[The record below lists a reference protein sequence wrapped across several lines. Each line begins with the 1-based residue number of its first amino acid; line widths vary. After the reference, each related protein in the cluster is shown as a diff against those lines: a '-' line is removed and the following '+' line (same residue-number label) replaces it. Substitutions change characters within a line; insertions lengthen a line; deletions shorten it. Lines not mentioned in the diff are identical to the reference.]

1 MTTNYIYQFIGGSL
15 GGQTLTREQVD
26 TIACGLSP
34 NWTLERAAG
43 RLVPRAELDEQPK
56 VEGYCGPMWDGTRYM
71 GVDGNLHSDFDR
83 SRFPADPESPVY
95 GVIRYESA
103 SVYAMLSN

>member
-1 MTTNYIYQFIGGSL
+1 MTTNYIYQFIGGFL
-15 GGQTLTREQVD
+15 GGQSLTRKQVD

-43 RLVPRAELDEQPK
+43 RLVPRAELDEQPN

-71 GVDGNLHSDFDR
+71 GADGKLHADHDR
-83 SRFPADPESPVY
+83 NTYPADPESPVF
-95 GVIRYESA
+95 VVLRYESA
-103 SVYAMLSN
+103 EVYERLSN